1 MIILRQKTYS
11 YGREYVT
18 LNKEKGIKPNQNA
31 RRWNKENM
39 VKLEKFKRNI
49 ANSIV
54 DTVNNPVG
62 AVTDLGKNIVSRPLN
77 TVGKVAVAVP
87 FPASVPAGI
96 GAIKIGNEINK
107 RIKPLGKLSKTIKDK
122 IEGSK
127 GYKKIKGL
135 NLKIL
140 KKPYK
145 DQKEK

>member
-62 AVTDLGKNIVSRPLN
+62 AVTDLGKNI
-77 TVGKVAVAVP
+77 
-87 FPASVPAGI
+87 

-107 RIKPLGKLSKTIKDK
+107 RIKPLGKLSKTIRDK

-127 GYKKIKGL
+127 GYKKIKDL